1 MDLIPGPK
9 PAIPRGE
16 EMWSWYIRRQLD
28 GVANILSKSR
38 IPELNEL
45 VEDATDYTLRR
56 TGPAYQKFNTGDFNN
71 RGHRRRKVR

>member
-9 PAIPRGE
+9 PACPPWEGPL
-16 EMWSWYIRRQLD
+16 WYADFSRRQFE
-28 GVANILSKSR
+28 NILSKSR

-45 VEDATDYTLRR
+45 VEDASDYTLRR
-56 TGPAYQKFNTGDFNN
+56 TGPAYQKFNTGDFNS